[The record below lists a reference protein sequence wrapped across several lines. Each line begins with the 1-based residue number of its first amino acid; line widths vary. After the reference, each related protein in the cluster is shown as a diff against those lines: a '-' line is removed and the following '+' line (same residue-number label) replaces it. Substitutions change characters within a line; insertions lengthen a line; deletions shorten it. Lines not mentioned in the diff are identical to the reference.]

1 MKIREEIALLGKDV
15 IRHRRALHQ
24 IPEIGLATVETK
36 AYLKKQLEQL
46 KIDELREDFIEH
58 GLVAVLYGKQNTE
71 MIAFRADMD
80 ALPISEETKAA
91 FVSSY
96 PGRMHA
102 CGHDGHMAALLALI
116 TYLCA
121 HKEALKQGIV
131 FIFQPGEENPGGAK
145 IMIENG
151 LFRTYPIKAIFG
163 THVMPDLEKGK
174 IATKAGP
181 LMARV
186 SELYFDILGNGAH
199 AAMPHDGNDAL
210 LAGCAFVE
218 QLQTI
223 VSRSLDPSHS
233 AVLTIGTMRAGE
245 ARNALAAKAHLEG
258 TMRSFDDQDHE
269 RMKKRIH
276 EIAKGIEQLH
286 GVVIQVKIVDCYPL
300 VHNDPQLYTLVKAV
314 CADDFIEESPRMIAE
329 DFSFYQQQTK
339 GLFFYTGIKD
349 ADFHQPLHD
358 PTFNFDELALLNTV
372 ETDVRILEELQ
383 ILK

>member
-1 MKIREEIALLGKDV
+1 MKQLLDQIKEWR
-15 IRHRRALHQ
+15 RHLHT
-24 IPEIGLATVETK
+24 IPEIGFQEYKTS
-36 AYLKKQLEQL
+36 AYLYEQLEKMGYQPQ
-46 KIDELREDFIEH
+46 KITETGIAVYLDFHKE
-58 GLVAVLYGKQNTE
+58 KT
-71 MIAFRADMD
+71 IAFRSDID
-80 ALPISEETKAA
+80 ALEITEQTGVEFKSTYQGK
-91 FVSSY
+91 
-96 PGRMHA
+96 MHA

-276 EIAKGIEQLH
+276 EIAKGIELLH
-286 GVVIQVKIVDCYPL
+286 GVVIQVKIVDCYP
-300 VHNDPQLYTLVKAV
+300 VVQNDPQLYTLVKAV